1 MAYVYKGIIDS
12 YDAVVDLIVNKL
24 KHNLIQKNEVADLLG
39 LTRSAIYK
47 KIESKSF
54 TTEQI
59 RIICNK
65 FLE

>member
-24 KHNLIQKNEVADLLG
+24 KHNLISKNEVADLLG
-39 LTRSAIYK
+39 LTTSAIYK

-65 FLE
+65 YLE